1 MMFLLA
7 NVNTTIRLGGT
18 GVDLTSASSVQQLIS
33 MTMTSIHYFAL
44 AIALCIFLL
53 AIVRQYT
60 QFAEHM
66 GVRFIGSLLVVLVMI
81 FSFPKICDAV
91 QNTTYSYSQDKY
103 H

>member
-7 NVNTTIRLGGT
+7 SVNTTIRLGGT

-33 MTMTSIHYFAL
+33 TTMTSIHYFAL

-66 GVRFIGSLLVVLVMI
+66 GDHNINCGLIL
-81 FSFPKICDAV
+81 
-91 QNTTYSYSQDKY
+91 
-103 H
+103 